1 MERSFVCDHVIYYSR
16 LERQGTNGGSEDK
29 TRSQVGED
37 LMDITNELHVADRDD
52 WRDWLRKNHATKKEI
67 WLIYYKK
74 HTGKPSILYDDSVEE
89 ALCFG
94 WVDSI
99 IKRIDDEKFARK
111 FTPRKAKSRWS
122 EENKKRARKMIKE
135 GKMTE
140 AGLARIGEAK
150 ESGEWFKITPA
161 RKELV
166 IPPYLKAA
174 LAKNKKALENFS
186 NLTESYKRQYVGWI
200 TSAKR
205 EETRKRRLA
214 EAIRL
219 LEKSEKLGM
228 K

>member
-1 MERSFVCDHVIYYSR
+1 M
-16 LERQGTNGGSEDK
+16 K
-29 TRSQVGED
+29 TSD
-37 LMDITNELHVADRDD
+37 ELYVANRDD
-52 WRDWLRKNHATKKEI
+52 WREWLRRNHDIKKEV

-74 HTGKPSILYDDSVEE
+74 QTGKPSIPYDDSVEE

-94 WVDSI
+94 WIDSI
-99 IKRIDDEKFARK
+99 IKKIDDEKFARK

-122 EENKKRARKMIKE
+122 EANKKRARKMIRE

-140 AGLARIGEAK
+140 EGLAKIREAEK
-150 ESGEWFKITPA
+150 SAEWFRTSPV

-166 IPPYLKAA
+166 IPPYMKAA
-174 LAKNKKALENFS
+174 LAKNKKALENFN
-186 NLTESYKRQYVGWI
+186 NLAKSYKRQYVGWI

-219 LEKSEKLGM
+219 LEKSQKLGM

>member
-1 MERSFVCDHVIYYSR
+1 MKTS
-16 LERQGTNGGSEDK
+16 DK
-29 TRSQVGED
+29 
-37 LMDITNELHVADRDD
+37 LYVANRDD
-52 WRDWLRKNHATKKEI
+52 WRGWLRHNHDTKKEI

-74 HTGKPSILYDDSVEE
+74 HTNKPSIPYDDSVEE

-122 EENKKRARKMIKE
+122 EANKERARTMIKE

-140 AGLARIGEAK
+140 TGLARISEAK
-150 ESGEWFKITPA
+150 KGGEWSRTPPV

-166 IPPYLKAA
+166 IPLYMKEA
-174 LAKNKKALENFS
+174 LTKNKKALGNFN
-186 NLTESYKRQYVGWI
+186 NLAKSYKRQYVGWI

-205 EETRKRRLA
+205 EETRRRRLS

-219 LEKSEKLGM
+219 LEKNEKLGM